1 MENRRS
7 NFFINFKTIFIESKQ
22 LMEKLDVELKLP
34 RITKHQIHRPN
45 INTLS
50 VEEHFIVS
58 VYNPLYDHVLDDLKD
73 RYLSKKN
80 VTVNKLLLLIPR
92 LVTIKVHDMNIIAD
106 IGNEYSFICIEKRQ
120 FSSELDLWIAKWTRV
135 KNED

>member
-73 RYLSKKN
+73 RYLK
-80 VTVNKLLLLIPR
+80 
-92 LVTIKVHDMNIIAD
+92 
-106 IGNEYSFICIEKRQ
+106 KRQ